1 MPVSTTFISRTNAT
15 PLIPEEVSK
24 TIIENAIQESAV
36 LPLFTRLPNM
46 SSRTL
51 RMPVLDTLASAY
63 FVEGTGAVNPDNP
76 PGLKQTSA
84 VSWANKYI
92 YAEEIAVIIPIGE
105 DVLEDSEF
113 DVWDAAMPSIRQ
125 AIGSTI
131 DSAIIFAGTKPN
143 LWPNAIMTDVVAK
156 SQTVIDGTNVDL
168 YGDISAAMALPEAD
182 GFDIDNAITYVG
194 MKSRMRDLR
203 TSNGEPLLTTDLTQA
218 TGNMV
223 AGIPLTYVKNGA
235 WNSATAKM
243 ILGNFRACVYSI
255 RQDMRVKVLTE
266 ATIYD
271 TDGTTILYQLA
282 QRDMVALRITMRLG
296 WQFPNPVNAIQTT
309 AANRYPFA
317 AIIP

>member
-24 TIIENAIQESAV
+24 TILENAIQESAV
-36 LPLFTRLPNM
+36 LPLFTKLPNM

-51 RMPVLDTLASAY
+51 RMPVLDTLATAY
-63 FVEGTGAVNPDNP
+63 FVEGTGVVDPDNP
-76 PGLKQTSA
+76 PGLKRTSA
-84 VSWANKYI
+84 ISWANKYI
-92 YAEEIAVIIPIGE
+92 YAEEIAVIIPIPE

-113 DVWDAAMPSIRQ
+113 DVWEGAMPSIRQ
-125 AIGSTI
+125 ALGATI

-143 LWPNAIMTDVVAK
+143 LWPDAIMTAVAAK
-156 SQTVIDGTNVDL
+156 AQTVVDGTNVDL

-194 MKSRMRDLR
+194 MKARMRDLR
-203 TSNGEPLLTTDLTQA
+203 TANGEPLLTTDLTQA

-223 AGIPLTYVKNGA
+223 AGIPLTYIKNGA
-235 WNSATAKM
+235 WNSAVAKM
-243 ILGNFRACVYSI
+243 ILGNFKACVYSM
-255 RQDMRVKVLTE
+255 RQDMRVKILTE

-282 QRDMVALRITMRLG
+282 QRDMVALRITMRMG

-309 AANRYPFA
+309 AASRYPFA